1 MAVVK
6 RGRRTAYDN
15 IAAGSVAGFEH
26 TIAGDTVT
34 YLEAPG
40 GGFRTSTSNAEAWHS
55 NIAAGVSVSALAA
68 SFFDDVLNEPR
79 PLGVAFRWIHWKS
92 PVQEEKPPACTPMA
106 FWRQPKCPF
115 RLSFE
120 TKGRSWEEQEENKQR
135 KGKMSNE

>member
-55 NIAAGVSVSALAA
+55 NIAAGVSVSDTIADGTVAGGAL
-68 SFFDDVLNEPR
+68 
-79 PLGVAFRWIHWKS
+79 
-92 PVQEEKPPACTPMA
+92 
-106 FWRQPKCPF
+106 
-115 RLSFE
+115 
-120 TKGRSWEEQEENKQR
+120 EENIVAVATTATEER
-135 KGKMSNE
+135 HGGA